1 MSGPLALGFVNDFRP
16 SPGVCFVV
24 ASGSHHLCSPR
35 PSCSA
40 PRDPRALTRLRA
52 PLKARRGL
60 RLEVVI
66 SVAARLAVSV
76 FSGRIL
82 EWSPRAKVYA
92 KTFICITSLNPGN
105 NFCCAFTNEETEPYR
120 VLSSPTSYRK
130 YKPRSVG
137 FPDLHM
143 QPLPQSSRITGGQQM
158 LGERVNGTHL

>member
-76 FSGRIL
+76 FFGENSGMVTTCQGL
-82 EWSPRAKVYA
+82 CK
-92 KTFICITSLNPGN
+92 
-105 NFCCAFTNEETEPYR
+105 
-120 VLSSPTSYRK
+120 
-130 YKPRSVG
+130 
-137 FPDLHM
+137 DLY
-143 QPLPQSSRITGGQQM
+143 LYYLT
-158 LGERVNGTHL
+158 